1 MIYFDYERLANDLL
15 DHMVEATSPNETI
28 EFLFMCGWD
37 SLEIIKLR
45 FDKDSVDRI
54 YKKLK
59 LQSKILNI
67 QEDK

>member
-1 MIYFDYERLANDLL
+1 
-15 DHMVEATSPNETI
+15 MVEATSPNETI

-45 FDKDSVDRI
+45 FDKDAVDRI